1 MGQKKISALESAID
15 DLVTLCSSEIVR
27 YAMQNF
33 MEWFTKEQRYKIAR
47 WIAQKS
53 YTQAHNQIM
62 DYFRDLK

>member
-1 MGQKKISALESAID
+1 MEQKKISDLESAID

-27 YAMQNF
+27 YSMQNF
-33 MEWFTKEQRYKIAR
+33 MKWFTKEERFKLAR
-47 WIAQKS
+47 WIAMRS